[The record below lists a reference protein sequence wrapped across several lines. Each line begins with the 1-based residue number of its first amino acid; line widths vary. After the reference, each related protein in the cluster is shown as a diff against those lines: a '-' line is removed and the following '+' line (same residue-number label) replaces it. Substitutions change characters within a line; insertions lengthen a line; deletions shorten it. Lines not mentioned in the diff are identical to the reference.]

1 MKLVVIVW
9 KWRKYAGWAIKSWT
23 CLRLINQ
30 PCSDI
35 LKVKNSLGQNLAWVI
50 KSWTCLRLNNQP
62 CSDILK
68 VKKL

>member
-1 MKLVVIVW
+1 MFESEENIKS
-9 KWRKYAGWAIKSWT
+9 KAGWVIKSWA

-50 KSWTCLRLNNQP
+50 KSWTCLRLTNQS
-62 CSDILK
+62 CSDISK

>member
-1 MKLVVIVW
+1 MNETCSVW